1 MIYAD
6 KENLKTQVAKDL
18 LAVRERE
25 MDFYARNLSMV
36 GTHAALLAGFAFT
49 ILSQHQFVTPEQGFI
64 DYDSEYWLKLWPEN
78 ITYIDDF
85 DRSIRKGILSWPWN
99 VVLQQLFQLIHL
111 LATTMGIM
119 LHLWTVYTTV
129 VTNILGLH
137 LALRGPEGSVDRAVR
152 HMAQQNQFALRK
164 FMIGLV
170 LFILSVLFFALSEYQ

>member
-1 MIYAD
+1 MIHAD
-6 KENLKTQVAKDL
+6 KQNLRVGLAKDL
-18 LAVRERE
+18 LTVRERE
-25 MDFYARNLSMV
+25 IKFYASNLEMV

-49 ILSQHQFVTPEQGFI
+49 ILSQHQFVTPQQGFLSVETEESLNMQPLATAAA
-64 DYDSEYWLKLWPEN
+64 DEL
-78 ITYIDDF
+78 
-85 DRSIRKGILSWPWN
+85 SIRQGIGSWPWH
-99 VVLQQLFQLIHL
+99 VTLQQLFQLLHL
-111 LATTMGIM
+111 VFTTMGIM